1 MAARRGGGRTAR
13 RGSGRWRL
21 GKAGG
26 GCGTTELAEN
36 PPWDYGGRGRGA
48 RAGVKARTMPAEVS
62 RRRLGRAGSRGGG
75 GGGARRKAIVAG
87 RSRVA
92 CSQSARPVA
101 FYRGPSLRH
110 QTIYIQ
116 NLVE

>member
-36 PPWDYGGRGRGA
+36 PPWDYGGRGRGG

-75 GGGARRKAIVAG
+75 GARTKASLRRKAIVAG
-87 RSRVA
+87 RSRFIMVI
-92 CSQSARPVA
+92 
-101 FYRGPSLRH
+101 L
-110 QTIYIQ
+110 
-116 NLVE
+116 